1 MRVYFEVKAYLKI
14 LCGLALLIAV
24 LAAIA
29 LVRGLKAPPL
39 MPIPEQVAEPLP
51 PTSET
56 KSSAPLFRESFAAIL
71 TPEVITPRPI
81 EPKKTDSVA
90 DRFRLVTVSLASDPK
105 LSMAFIENIP
115 AKMQKC
121 YHPGET
127 LEDGV
132 TVSEILDKGAVI
144 ATSEGTFFLG
154 FGMAGNHIAS
164 NSNAG
169 IPNGAGD
176 QTFPHPL
183 GGRRTG
189 TNEWHFSRSRVMDY
203 YEELKTR
210 PERLVTVFD
219 TMTPLYDENQRIQG
233 YKVDIQGE
241 AEFFKAIGFNQG
253 DIVREV
259 NGIPMCNRRVAE
271 NLIRRYAADDLDF
284 IVIKM
289 ERDGKPVQQVYH
301 SHK

>member
-1 MRVYFEVKAYLKI
+1 MKADLKI

-24 LAAIA
+24 LAAMA
-29 LVRGLKAPPL
+29 LVQGVKAPPL
-39 MPIPEQVAEPLP
+39 RPIPEQVAEPLP
-51 PTSET
+51 STSET
-56 KSSAPLFRESFAAIL
+56 KPTAPLFRESFAALL
-71 TPEVITPRPI
+71 TPEVIAPRAP
-81 EPKKTDSVA
+81 ETKKNDSVA
-90 DRFRLVTVSLASDPK
+90 DRFRLVTVSLSSDPN
-105 LSMAFIENIP
+105 LSMAFIENVP
-115 AKMQKC
+115 AKTQKC
-121 YHPGET
+121 YHPGEM

-144 ATSEGTFFLG
+144 ATSEGTFLLG
-154 FGMAGNHIAS
+154 FGMSENLVGS
-164 NSNAG
+164 NSS
-169 IPNGAGD
+169 PNMPSGAGD
-176 QTFPHPL
+176 QTALLHKF

-189 TNEWHFSRSRVMDY
+189 TNEWHFSRSRVMEY